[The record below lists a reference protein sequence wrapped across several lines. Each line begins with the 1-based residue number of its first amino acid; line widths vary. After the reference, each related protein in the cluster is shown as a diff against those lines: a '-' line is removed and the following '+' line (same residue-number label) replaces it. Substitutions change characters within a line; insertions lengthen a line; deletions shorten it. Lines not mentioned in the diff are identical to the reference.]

1 MVYSSNEESD
11 DILVDLVARIRK
23 KKQKSRK
30 KENSDSDSES
40 EEEQSQSSRKRRRRE
55 QKHKESVLSKVD
67 NILAPEKQPK
77 PGARALSKIDDILFS
92 DITNSEFASKKSFL
106 SEVDKILD
114 LGNNSESDGSD
125 TVDTSDNE
133 NTDETDKDDDEDELS
148 ESEMRLL
155 NLINIKKI
163 DMKHNFPSAYP
174 DTLCHFCRYVSLSPS
189 PPTM

>member
-1 MVYSSNEESD
+1 
-11 DILVDLVARIRK
+11 L
-23 KKQKSRK
+23 QKSRK
-30 KENSDSDSES
+30 KDSDSES
-40 EEEQSQSSRKRRRRE
+40 EQEEAQSSRKRKRRE
-55 QKHKESVLSKVD
+55 LKHKESVLSKVN

-77 PGARALSKIDDILFS
+77 LGA
-92 DITNSEFASKKSFL
+92 NSEYASKKSFL

-114 LGNNSESDGSD
+114 LGDKSGSEGSD
-125 TVDTSDNE
+125 TGDSSDNK
-133 NTDETDKDDDEDELS
+133 NTDETDKEDDEDDLS

-174 DTLCHFCRYVSLSPS
+174 DTLCHFCRYVSLSTS